1 MDRLISSMD
10 DRCLGIS
17 RKMRLPPGTQICS
30 LKDLANGKGKGF
42 TFGDEGFPFSI
53 FVVRKDE
60 LVRAFVNECPHT
72 GVQLNWSPDDFTSED
87 GSLIICSTHG
97 ALFEL
102 ENGYCSFGPCIGE
115 NLEQIPWLTQS
126 PSHGSNGD

>member
-1 MDRLISSMD
+1 MSWNQQENAPS
-10 DRCLGIS
+10 
-17 RKMRLPPGTQICS
+17 PGTQICS

-72 GVQLNWSPDDFTSED
+72 GVQLNWSPDEFTSED
-87 GSLIICSTHG
+87 GSLIVCSTHG

-102 ENGYCSFGPCIGE
+102 EDGYCSFGPCTGE
-115 NLEQIPWLTQS
+115 NLEQIPLEI
-126 PSHGSNGD
+126 NGDEVRIAENPDS